1 MGCVGYSLNRLNDFF
16 LLAWPKPLLTEFDIH
31 QRLESYVNNYG
42 LYFVN
47 HTSVPQR
54 YVYRNPLV
62 FISGL
67 FHTPLVPLPGF
78 APGGG
83 GPVGHPQSVA
93 AAAAVIRSTT
103 AAVAAAA
110 AAQAVHQQQQ
120 V

>member
-1 MGCVGYSLNRLNDFF
+1 MVQTFVDSNGQYVVRVVTTIVVSILF
-16 LLAWPKPLLTEFDIH
+16 LDATKIQVL
-31 QRLESYVNNYG
+31 
-42 LYFVN
+42 FV
-47 HTSVPQR
+47 V
-54 YVYRNPLV
+54 
-62 FISGL
+62 SGL

-120 V
+120 VWSLTTFSLC